1 MRYVIRGK
9 IDLEKRIRIA
19 VCEDHTIE
27 KEIVKKLLKKYAEQR
42 QIQLH
47 VEYFSSGIQYKE
59 HWTEADEPDI
69 LLLDIEMPEFDG
81 IQLKEYLQEKRSKSK
96 ILFITSHT
104 ESVWDAFGEN
114 VYGFLKKPMDEKKF
128 EELMD
133 KMISALQREYG
144 QAFVDEKTGEKI
156 IPNQI
161 LWVRSQGQYSKV
173 QMENGEK
180 FSNLSLAEWEEKM
193 KGNTFFRVHRSFI
206 VNLKHIAKITDE
218 IKMDNGTI
226 VPIARRRKAVLK
238 DTYKEFLIHEV

>member
-133 KMISALQREYG
+133 KMISAL
-144 QAFVDEKTGEKI
+144 
-156 IPNQI
+156 
-161 LWVRSQGQYSKV
+161 
-173 QMENGEK
+173 
-180 FSNLSLAEWEEKM
+180 
-193 KGNTFFRVHRSFI
+193 
-206 VNLKHIAKITDE
+206 
-218 IKMDNGTI
+218 
-226 VPIARRRKAVLK
+226 
-238 DTYKEFLIHEV
+238 